1 MKIHR
6 ISPNGLETLIRAHL
20 AGRTGHIRT
29 CETRQLCR
37 FLRDDDGS
45 LSGILLNIAGILR
58 YNIALSERNNR
69 AAVPAIE
76 FSLRKRGKQLHLV
89 LCNIRFFC
97 IPPLFILDSDKNKKI
112 SQCIFIKSIQKKST
126 QFADV
131 QHFIH
136 SIQFL

>member
-45 LSGILLNIAGILR
+45 LSGILLNIARILQ

-76 FSLRKRGKQLHLV
+76 FSLRKRGKQLHLI
-89 LCNIRFFC
+89 LCNIRLFC
-97 IPPLFILDSDKNKKI
+97 IPPSFILDSDKKT
-112 SQCIFIKSIQKKST
+112 SQCIFIKSIKKKST